1 MKLLHSLLH
10 GTDDFIALIVG
21 KLAQQNIHPCLRKF
35 CNQRD
40 TLEVDAG
47 VLAVSFNAP
56 KIFLD
61 RAANNIDAGD
71 SARMREA
78 FNLLLDG

>member
-35 CNQRD
+35 CNESE
-40 TLEVDAG
+40 TLEVDAAA
-47 VLAVSFNAP
+47 LAVGFNAL

-61 RAANNIDAGD
+61 RAANDIDAGD
-71 SARMREA
+71 TARTRKG
-78 FNLLLDG
+78 FYLLLNG